1 MSNSSSLNGINS
13 TNDSTTNKLYEETK
27 RKLDDLNQ
35 KVERLERD
43 IRDRDQIIEKL
54 VRSFFQFLFRFLIQ
68 FCLIFIE
75 NFTIY

>member
-54 VRSFFQFLFRFLIQ
+54 VRFFFQFLFRFLIQ